1 MGDNPMATT
10 RYRRRPKGTWMKLR
24 STELFRAFVGPEDSK
39 KLSARQLARAC
50 GKTPGFI
57 NHLTTGRKNSC
68 YPETADRIAQAL
80 GVPTDVLFEERL
92 TTAERSNDNRGTA
105 A

>member
-1 MGDNPMATT
+1 MTT

-24 STELFRAFVGPEDSK
+24 SADLLKAFVGPEESK
-39 KLSARQLARAC
+39 KMSARQLARAT
-50 GKTPGFI
+50 GVTPGFI
-57 NHLTTGRKNSC
+57 NHLTSGRRSSC
-68 YPETADRIAQAL
+68 LPDTADRIAQVL

-92 TTAERSNDNRGTA
+92 TSGERSNDKQETA